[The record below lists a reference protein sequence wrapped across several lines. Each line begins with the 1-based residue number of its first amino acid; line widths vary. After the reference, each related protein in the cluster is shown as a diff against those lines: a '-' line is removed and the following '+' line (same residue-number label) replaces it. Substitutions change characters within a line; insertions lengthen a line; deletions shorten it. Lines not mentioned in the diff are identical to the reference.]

1 MLYPLGVDNRV
12 LIKNNTLL
20 YLIENDTQYMCTAC
34 NKAAGYIA
42 CNLILINVYYDDP
55 NSVFNL
61 FISSSIS
68 SVISTLKAGYCER
81 RSLNKLPLNTMPI
94 SDLYTLG
101 IIPNTTSSV
110 GVIPGSQ

>member
-1 MLYPLGVDNRV
+1 MLYPLGVDNWV
-12 LIKNNTLL
+12 LNTLP
-20 YLIENDTQYMCTAC
+20 YLIENYTQYICTAC

-81 RSLNKLPLNTMPI
+81 RSINKLPLNTMPI
-94 SDLYTLG
+94 ADLYTLG
-101 IIPNTTSSV
+101 IIPNTTRTQHKTDKSV
-110 GVIPGSQ
+110 LCC